1 MTNFFVRF
9 VPNYIHEELMKLI
22 VAVFSFL
29 VAIYDHPRTLK
40 ECSIYLWMPNNTVN
54 HSRTQIKR
62 YLFPLY
68 GLSAPYDQIVV

>member
-1 MTNFFVRF
+1 LTNLYVNF
-9 VPNYIHEELMKLI
+9 VPNYIRVELIKLI
-22 VAVFSFL
+22 VAVFLFL

-68 GLSAPYDQIVV
+68 ALSAPYDRIIL